1 MKAEDYLHRQP
12 SASNSEDNFMSEK
25 DPSSKK
31 GIKQSGQ
38 SAQGFQEPPARQSQ
52 DVTNEEY
59 GEEAGVHSFSEPK
72 TEEGFR
78 EEAAAP
84 ESQASVLGIDENL
97 LQIKREIEGQLLQ
110 AVSQQ
115 SAATHAEDA
124 HQGSGNIVG
133 VGIGTGLLP
142 SVGPGGE
149 VISSGMEPGKTALNV
164 YVVERTS
171 VDEIKSVIVDSMGV
185 SAASSD
191 DVPVNVI
198 VTGLIDARPHRFR
211 IRPAPG
217 GVSVG
222 NFRITAGT
230 IGCLCIGRTAPRNS
244 RLMILS
250 NNHVLANSNGGVYGD
265 CVTQPGPYDGG
276 RCPADQVAI
285 LERFV
290 PINFAGGVNYVDC
303 ATAWCWPDRVRRELI
318 YMANG
323 QPQFFRIG
331 SAPIAPIINCPVG
344 KTGRTTQ
351 LTRGTIIDVSATIR
365 VNYGGGRV
373 ALFADQISVRG
384 AGGTDF
390 SAGGD
395 SGSSIWVWD
404 SNRRPVGLLFAGGGG
419 ITFGNKMSRVVA
431 ALDINLYT

>member
-1 MKAEDYLHRQP
+1 
-12 SASNSEDNFMSEK
+12 MSEK
-25 DPSSKK
+25 DPTSKK
-31 GIKQSGQ
+31 GAKQSGQ
-38 SAQGFQEPPARQSQ
+38 TTGSFQEPLNQQSQ
-52 DVTNEEY
+52 EATIEGYD
-59 GEEAGVHSFSEPK
+59 EEAGEHSFSEPN

-84 ESQASVLGIDENL
+84 ESQASGLGIDENL

-110 AVSQQ
+110 GVSQQ
-115 SAATHAEDA
+115 HAATHAEDA
-124 HQGSGNIVG
+124 YQGSGNIVG
-133 VGIGTGLLP
+133 VGIGTSMLP
-142 SVGPGGE
+142 SVGTSGE
-149 VISSGMEPGKTALNV
+149 VISSGVEPGKTALNV

-171 VDEIKSVIVDSMGV
+171 VDEVKSVIVDSMGV

-222 NFRITAGT
+222 HFRITAGT
-230 IGCLCIGRTAPRNS
+230 IGCLCVGRTAPRNS

-250 NNHVLANSNGGVYGD
+250 NNHVLANSNSAAYGD

-276 RCPADQVAI
+276 KCPADQVAI

-303 ATAWCWPDRVRRELI
+303 ATAWCWPDRVRRELL
-318 YMANG
+318 YMVNG

-331 SAPIAPIINCPVG
+331 NVPAAPVLNSPVG

-351 LTRGTIIDVSATIR
+351 LTRGTITDLSATIR

-373 ALFADQISVRG
+373 ALFADQIAVRG

-395 SGSSIWVWD
+395 SGSSIWTWD
-404 SNRRPVGLLFAGGGG
+404 ANRRPVGLLFAGGGG

>member
-1 MKAEDYLHRQP
+1 M
-12 SASNSEDNFMSEK
+12 
-25 DPSSKK
+25 SSKEPSGKK
-31 GIKQSGQ
+31 GSSQSKT
-38 SAQGFQEPPARQSQ
+38 SAQDFQEPPSQQTRQ
-52 DVTNEEY
+52 EEDQGY
-59 GEEAGVHSFSEPK
+59 SEEAGVQSFSEPNV
-72 TEEGFR
+72 EEGFR

-84 ESQASVLGIDENL
+84 ETQATMLAIDENL
-97 LQIKREIEGQLLQ
+97 LQIKREIESQLLQ
-110 AVSQQ
+110 GVSEQK
-115 SAATHAEDA
+115 AATHAEDA
-124 HQGSGNIVG
+124 YQGTGNIVG
-133 VGIGTGLLP
+133 VGIGTGMMP
-142 SVGPGGE
+142 TAGPGGE
-149 VISSGMEPGKTALNV
+149 VISSGVEPGKSALNV
-164 YVVERTS
+164 YVVDRTS
-171 VDEIKSVIVDSMGV
+171 VDEVKSVIVDSMGV
-185 SAASSD
+185 SSASSD
-191 DVPVNVI
+191 NVPVNVI

-222 NFRITAGT
+222 HFRITAGT
-230 IGCLCIGRTAPRNS
+230 IGCLCVGRTAPRNS

-250 NNHVLANSNGGVYGD
+250 NNHVLANSNGGAYGD

-303 ATAWCWPDRVRRELI
+303 ATAWAWPDRVRKELI
-318 YMANG
+318 YLVNG
-323 QPQFFRIG
+323 QPQYFRIG
-331 SAPIAPIINCPVG
+331 NAPIAPVINCPVG

-365 VNYGGGRV
+365 VNYGAGRV
-373 ALFADQISVRG
+373 ALFADQISIRG
-384 AGGTDF
+384 SGGTDF

-404 SNRRPVGLLFAGGGG
+404 SARRPVGLLFAGGGG